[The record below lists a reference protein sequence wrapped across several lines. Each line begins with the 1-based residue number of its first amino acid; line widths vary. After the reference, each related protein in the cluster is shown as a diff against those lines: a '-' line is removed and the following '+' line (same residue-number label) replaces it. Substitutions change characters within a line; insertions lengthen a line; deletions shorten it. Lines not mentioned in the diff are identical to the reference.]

1 MHVEAGIIS
10 RGFCDLFPLSFS
22 VPWSLLVLFKEWPGG
37 GGWRRPGHFFG
48 LFLSVCIY
56 ILVVDE

>member
-37 GGWRRPGHFFG
+37 RVEAAGAFFWFVSFG
-48 LFLSVCIY
+48 LYLHFGCR
-56 ILVVDE
+56 